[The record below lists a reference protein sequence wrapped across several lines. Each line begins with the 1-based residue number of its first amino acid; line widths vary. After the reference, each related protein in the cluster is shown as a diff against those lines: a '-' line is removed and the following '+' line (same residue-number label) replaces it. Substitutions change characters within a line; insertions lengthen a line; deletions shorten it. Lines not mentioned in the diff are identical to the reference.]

1 MPRRGRKR
9 TTKTTSGRTTKRQ
22 RRARPKKSGPTWGT
36 RFQPLR
42 DAIRRYFRRVVLG
55 QWRFWAGLALFAAPV
70 LAAVGWFS
78 PRLTPWTAYWQ
89 AYAGGLW
96 PLLGLLAAWAGVRLM
111 LGTRVPWHPV
121 RALGAGAALL
131 GLLPLAHAVHAG
143 AGGRWG
149 QALLEGLVRSL
160 GGWGAGLALLAWFV
174 LALAWLLDRPLWPY
188 LERLSRPSPAWK
200 TRLHKA
206 RRQWR
211 RWQWQLRRMR
221 YRQRPVEENPPLPP
235 PKVREERLPPV
246 RLGTPT
252 SATAAPGTQWVL
264 PDPARVLDEGT
275 PSQRDETWAQEQ
287 ARIIEETLAQFGVP
301 VRVVT
306 IRQGPTVTLFGVEPG
321 YVESKRGRTR
331 VRVSKILSLA
341 DDLALAL
348 AAKRLRVQ
356 APVPGQPYVGIEVPN
371 ETPNLVPL
379 RRVIETP
386 AFGRVRET
394 AALPLALGQDVSGE
408 AVVAALETMPH
419 LLIAGATGAGKSV
432 CLHAMLMTWLLFRTP
447 DQVRLLL
454 IDPKRVELT
463 RYNGLPHLITPVVT
477 DLEKAQGA
485 LQWALQEMDTRYRRL
500 ARLGARSLAEYNQ
513 RAADAGEEA
522 LPYIV
527 VVIDELAD
535 LMMLAPQRT
544 EQALI
549 RLAQLARAT
558 GIHLVVA
565 TQRPSVDV
573 VTGLIK
579 ANFPAR
585 IAFAVAS
592 QVDSRVVLDR
602 PGAERLLGRGDM
614 LFLPPDAAEPIR
626 VQGSYVTDA
635 EVFRVIQHWQL
646 QGGPR
651 YRDADAPLPRI
662 PLKRLE
668 AEAQPQDPLTDAALQ
683 VIREE
688 GRASITLLQRR
699 LGIGYTR
706 AARLLDQI
714 KARGLLPETPTQGDE

>member
-1 MPRRGRKR
+1 MSR
-9 TTKTTSGRTTKRQ
+9 
-22 RRARPKKSGPTWGT
+22 KKSGRRSSKKKSQTKGQKRRKTGPAWGT
-36 RFQPLR
+36 RFQPVR
-42 DAIRRYFRRVVLG
+42 ERIKHAFRIGVLARWQLWAGSALVLAAALALLGWAYPPLARWSQAWQRFLGWLWPVASLLMGWAGARLTLGARVPWYPVRFLG
-55 QWRFWAGLALFAAPV
+55 AVVALAGLAP
-70 LAAVGWFS
+70 
-78 PRLTPWTAYWQ
+78 
-89 AYAGGLW
+89 
-96 PLLGLLAAWAGVRLM
+96 LAAWVHPPAG
-111 LGTRVPWHPV
+111 GTWGIWVITGLQ
-121 RALGAGAALL
+121 RALG
-131 GLLPLAHAVHAG
+131 P
-143 AGGRWG
+143 
-149 QALLEGLVRSL
+149 
-160 GGWGAGLALLAWFV
+160 WGAGLTLLAWSLV
-174 LALAWLLDRPLWPY
+174 ALAWMLDRPLWPY
-188 LERLSRPSPAWK
+188 LTHLPRPSPKWQSRWRTLHRALR
-200 TRLHKA
+200 RLYQ
-206 RRQWR
+206 RMRQ
-211 RWQWQLRRMR
+211 RWQA
-221 YRQRPVEENPPLPP
+221 RQPDRNESPPETLQ
-235 PKVREERLPPV
+235 KIREERLPPIH
-246 RLGTPT
+246 LTPEEQGKTT
-252 SATAAPGTQWVL
+252 SRTWQL
-264 PDPARVLDEGT
+264 PDPAQILDEGALNA
-275 PSQRDETWAQEQ
+275 QDEAWAQEQ
-287 ARIIEETLAQFGVP
+287 ARTIEETLAQFGVP

-321 YVESKRGRTR
+321 YVETKKGRTR
-331 VRVSKILSLA
+331 VRVSKVMALA

-348 AAKRLRVQ
+348 AAKRLRIQ
-356 APVPGQPYVGIEVPN
+356 APVPGQPYIGIEVPN

-408 AVVAALETMPH
+408 PVVAALETMPH

-432 CLHAMLMTWLLFRTP
+432 CLHAMLVTWLLFRTP

-500 ARLGARSLAEYNQ
+500 AHLGARSLAEYN
-513 RAADAGEEA
+513 RHAAQAGEET
-522 LPYIV
+522 LPAIV

-592 QVDSRVVLDR
+592 QVDSRVILDR

-614 LFLPPDAAEPIR
+614 LFLPPDAPEPLR
-626 VQGSYVTDA
+626 VQGSFVTDA
-635 EVFRVIQHWQL
+635 EVFRVLQHWQL
-646 QGGPR
+646 QSGPQ
-651 YRDADAPLPRI
+651 YQDADAPPQHI

-668 AEAQPQDPLTDAALQ
+668 AEAQPQDPLFDAAYQ
-683 VIREE
+683 VIQQE

-706 AARLLDQI
+706 AARLMDQLR
-714 KARGLLPETPTQGDE
+714 ARGLVEEPEPDDAS